1 MDAVKTGALIAQARK
16 EQDLTQSDL
25 AAQLHVSVQAV
36 SKWERGLNFPDITL
50 LEPLAE
56 QLGLTVTEL
65 MAGERNAP
73 PREEV
78 VRDSLRFSLA
88 QLGPRVKKW
97 RIAFVCLALLLLVF
111 GSWRG
116 FVWVRDNTEWLPQK
130 ETVVTPVS
138 IRDVDQLL
146 VQLSDMRSAAIFDV
160 ALSDEMTGF
169 RLELELWEGGTLTK
183 SWLLLAGSG
192 RIEGIEGMRH
202 QKIGLSLRLMDDQ
215 VSCDALMGGSF
226 TNGTLTD
233 FPIERWSGYSRA
245 FLTQRTTLSREDGAV
260 LAHFKLDTG
269 NGILAGDALGT
280 PGIPRDK
287 PGFTHLLVRLT
298 CEYDP

>member
-1 MDAVKTGALIAQARK
+1 
-16 EQDLTQSDL
+16 
-25 AAQLHVSVQAV
+25 
-36 SKWERGLNFPDITL
+36 
-50 LEPLAE
+50 
-56 QLGLTVTEL
+56 

-160 ALSDEMTGF
+160 ALSDEITGF

-202 QKIGLSLRLMDDQ
+202 QKIGLSAAAIVLIGSIVSMSVCADQQNGREPAAGTVGYALKLNTASVQPGIEIANNGLRIRRGAQHQHTEQQAEKPRFHTSTSPWIDC
-215 VSCDALMGGSF
+215 VCMGFGKDNFQYLYIYYYMRKNMESQCC
-226 TNGTLTD
+226 
-233 FPIERWSGYSRA
+233 I
-245 FLTQRTTLSREDGAV
+245 
-260 LAHFKLDTG
+260 HFKTKG
-269 NGILAGDALGT
+269 NCRATIHIGQ
-280 PGIPRDK
+280 
-287 PGFTHLLVRLT
+287 
-298 CEYDP
+298 